1 MSDYKITI
9 YTYGPQ
15 NPKDVG
21 HAFIGL
27 SSPGKAEVFVGFS
40 PRTHVV
46 YVKPFIGPIPEFSA
60 KHPINQGDRLP
71 DFIQA
76 IKIKSG

>member
-40 PRTHVV
+40 PRPHVED
-46 YVKPFIGPIPEFSA
+46 VKP
-60 KHPINQGDRLP
+60 DRTRRSCTRLDTGNLTLP
-71 DFIQA
+71 LN
-76 IKIKSG
+76 SVSLN